1 MSYPGADVEFARHAA
16 GFSSASVA
24 DSRGARP
31 GRASG
36 RNPDARLMLQRSIPS
51 SVLFEEAIM
60 SEHSGEAAPQNPATA
75 VPEGPVSD
83 AIEAVSAQPTGQ
95 VLAGPRAEKPVS
107 LALQGGG
114 AHGAFTW
121 GVLDA
126 LIEDGR
132 LAFEA
137 VTGASAGAMNAVVL
151 VDGWLKGGPDGARDG
166 LERFWREVS
175 LDGDLG
181 PAQRNVVSGLFSLW
195 KGNPVAE
202 FWAKMLS
209 PSPYVSNPLNINPL
223 RKALA
228 EQVDFDRLRAADTAG
243 LFVSATNV
251 WTGKLAVFERERLT
265 VDHLMASA
273 CLPTVF
279 QAVEIDG
286 VPYWDGGYLGN
297 PPLYPLHRGA
307 RTRDI
312 LLVQINP
319 VERRET
325 PRTESEIRDRLNEI
339 TFNANLMRELRAI
352 DFLDGLIEEG
362 TLGQGQYRRVL
373 VHRIDGTDALE
384 AYNAAS
390 KLDARWT
397 VFKRLRDKGRAAA
410 QAWLAENYERVG
422 RDCTVDLQQAY
433 Q

>member
-1 MSYPGADVEFARHAA
+1 MNHDPP
-16 GFSSASVA
+16 
-24 DSRGARP
+24 RP
-31 GRASG
+31 E
-36 RNPDARLMLQRSIPS
+36 P
-51 SVLFEEAIM
+51 
-60 SEHSGEAAPQNPATA
+60 HNPATA
-75 VPEGPVSD
+75 VPAPVP
-83 AIEAVSAQPTGQ
+83 AQVPAPTPAPAPDRDGIGTDPDRHPPLTI
-95 VLAGPRAEKPVS
+95 LAGPRAEKNVA

-132 LAFEA
+132 LGFEA
-137 VTGASAGAMNAVVL
+137 ITGASAGAMNGVVMI
-151 VDGWLKGGPDGARDG
+151 DGWLKGGPEGAREG
-166 LERFWREVS
+166 LETFWREVS

-181 PAQRNVVSGLFSLW
+181 PTQRSVFNGFLGLW
-195 KGNPVAE
+195 ANNPIAE
-202 FWAKMLS
+202 FWTKALA
-209 PSPYVSNPLNINPL
+209 PGPYVSNPLNINPL
-223 RKALA
+223 KKALDK
-228 EQVDFDRLRAADTAG
+228 QVDFERLRGADTAG
-243 LFVSATNV
+243 IFVSATNV
-251 WTGKLAVFERERLT
+251 WTGKLAVFERGALT
-265 VDHLMASA
+265 ADHLMASA

-307 RTRDI
+307 VTRDI

-325 PRTESEIRDRLNEI
+325 PRTQGEIQDRLNEI

-352 DFLDGLIEEG
+352 DFVDGLIDEG
-362 TLGQGQYRRVL
+362 VLGQGRYRRVL

-384 AYNAAS
+384 DYNTAS
-390 KLDARWT
+390 RLDARWR
-397 VFKRLRDKGRAAA
+397 VFQRLRDKGRAAA
-410 QAWLAENYERVG
+410 QAWLAERYAEIG
-422 RDCTVDLQQAY
+422 HSCTLDLPSAY

>member
-1 MSYPGADVEFARHAA
+1 
-16 GFSSASVA
+16 
-24 DSRGARP
+24 
-31 GRASG
+31 
-36 RNPDARLMLQRSIPS
+36 
-51 SVLFEEAIM
+51 M
-60 SEHSGEAAPQNPATA
+60 SEHPHGAEPHNPATA
-75 VPEGPVSD
+75 VPEASPD
-83 AIEAVSAQPTGQ
+83 AIGAHSAGPSGHI
-95 VLAGPRAEKPVS
+95 LAGPKADKSVA

-114 AHGAFTW
+114 AHGSFTW

-132 LAFEA
+132 LGFEA
-137 VTGASAGAMNAVVL
+137 LTGASAGAMNAVVMI
-151 VDGWLKGGPDGARDG
+151 DGWLKGGPDGAREG
-166 LERFWREVS
+166 LEQFWREVS

-181 PAQRNVVSGLFSLW
+181 PAQRNVVSGLLNLW

-202 FWAKMLS
+202 FWLKALT

-228 EQVDFDRLRAADTAG
+228 NQVDFERLRDSRTAG
-243 LFVSATNV
+243 LYVSATNV
-251 WTGKLAVFERERLT
+251 WTGKLAVFERDQLT

-279 QAVEIDG
+279 QAVEIEG

-297 PPLYPLHRGA
+297 PPLYPLYRGA

-325 PRTESEIRDRLNEI
+325 PRTEAEIRDRLNEI

-352 DFLDGLIEEG
+352 DFIDGLIEEG
-362 TLGQGQYRRVL
+362 TLARNGYERVL
-373 VHRIDGTDALE
+373 IHRIDGTDALE
-384 AYNAAS
+384 DYKAAS
-390 KLDARWT
+390 KLDARWK
-397 VFKRLRDKGRAAA
+397 VFLRLRDKGRAAA
-410 QAWLAENYERVG
+410 KTWLDAHYGQVG
-422 RDCTVDLQQAY
+422 RTCTINLRQAY

>member
-1 MSYPGADVEFARHAA
+1 MTPTSQPCTDRPEPG
-16 GFSSASVA
+16 
-24 DSRGARP
+24 
-31 GRASG
+31 
-36 RNPDARLMLQRSIPS
+36 NP
-51 SVLFEEAIM
+51 V
-60 SEHSGEAAPQNPATA
+60 TA
-75 VPEGPVSD
+75 VPGPVSD
-83 AIEAVSAQPTGQ
+83 GIADRPSAHPSHH
-95 VLAGPRAEKPVS
+95 VLAGPRAEKNVA

-132 LAFEA
+132 LGFEA
-137 VTGASAGAMNAVVL
+137 VTGASAGAMNAVVMI
-151 VDGWLKGGPDGARDG
+151 DGWLKDGPEGARAG

-175 LDGDLG
+175 LDGDFSPG
-181 PAQRNVVSGLFSLW
+181 QRSLFHGMFGAL
-195 KGNPVAE
+195 KGNPVIE
-202 FWAKMLS
+202 FWSKVLT

-228 EQVDFDRLRAADTAG
+228 AQVDFERLREASTAG
-243 LFVSATNV
+243 VFVSATNV

-312 LLVQINP
+312 VLVQLNP

-325 PRTESEIRDRLNEI
+325 PRTENEIRDRLNEI

-352 DFLDGLIEEG
+352 DFLDGLIEDG
-362 TLGQGQYRRVL
+362 TLGQGGYQRVL

-384 AYNAAS
+384 DYNAAS

-397 VFKRLRDKGRAAA
+397 VFKRLRDKGRGAART
-410 QAWLAENYERVG
+410 WLAETYGTIGHACTLNL
-422 RDCTVDLQQAY
+422 RDAY

>member
-1 MSYPGADVEFARHAA
+1 MQHPIYGILFLEAD
-16 GFSSASVA
+16 
-24 DSRGARP
+24 
-31 GRASG
+31 
-36 RNPDARLMLQRSIPS
+36 
-51 SVLFEEAIM
+51 M
-60 SEHSGEAAPQNPATA
+60 SEHPHGGEPHNPATA
-75 VPEGPVSD
+75 VPEIPVSD
-83 AIEAVSAQPTGQ
+83 GIEPLAVQPAHQ
-95 VLAGPRAEKPVS
+95 LLAGPRAEKPVA

-137 VTGASAGAMNAVVL
+137 VTGASAGAMNGVVM
-151 VDGWLKGGPDGARDG
+151 VDGWLKGGPDGAREG

-181 PAQRNVVSGLFSLW
+181 PTQRNFVSGLFNLW

-228 EQVDFDRLRAADTAG
+228 EQIDFERLREAETAG

-297 PPLYPLHRGA
+297 PPLYPLHRA
-307 RTRDI
+307 AQTRDI
-312 LLVQINP
+312 VLVQINP

-352 DFLDGLIEEG
+352 DFIDGLIEDG
-362 TLGQGQYRRVL
+362 TLGQGGYRRVL

-384 AYNAAS
+384 DYNAAS

-410 QAWLAENYERVG
+410 QAWLAETYGTIGQACTLNL
-422 RDCTVDLQQAY
+422 RDAY

>member
-1 MSYPGADVEFARHAA
+1 MRDHPRGAWARDAVPAVSDGIARDPAANPARH
-16 GFSSASVA
+16 
-24 DSRGARP
+24 
-31 GRASG
+31 
-36 RNPDARLMLQRSIPS
+36 L
-51 SVLFEEAIM
+51 
-60 SEHSGEAAPQNPATA
+60 
-75 VPEGPVSD
+75 
-83 AIEAVSAQPTGQ
+83 
-95 VLAGPRAEKPVS
+95 LAGPKAEKAVA

-137 VTGASAGAMNAVVL
+137 ITGASAGAMNAVVM
-151 VDGWLKGGPDGARDG
+151 VDGWLEGGPQGAREG
-166 LERFWREVS
+166 LKRFWREVS
-175 LDGDLG
+175 LDGDMG
-181 PAQRNVVSGLFSLW
+181 PTQTRFVGGLFRFW
-195 KGNPVAE
+195 KGPVAE
-202 FWAKMLS
+202 FWAKALS

-223 RKALA
+223 RRALA
-228 EQVDFDRLRAADTAG
+228 AQVDFERLRGAGTAG
-243 LFVSATNV
+243 VFVSATNV

-312 LLVQINP
+312 VLVQINP

-325 PRTESEIRDRLNEI
+325 PRTERAIQDRLNEI
-339 TFNANLMRELRAI
+339 TFNANLTRELRAI
-352 DFLDGLIEEG
+352 DFIDGLIEEG
-362 TLGQGQYRRVL
+362 TLGRTGYERVR
-373 VHRIDGTDALE
+373 VHRIDGTGALE
-384 AYNAAS
+384 DYDAAS
-390 KLDARWT
+390 KLDARWR
-397 VFKRLRDKGRAAA
+397 VFERLRDEGRDAAKAWLTETYDTVGRAGT
-410 QAWLAENYERVG
+410 L
-422 RDCTVDLQQAY
+422 DLRRAY

>member
-1 MSYPGADVEFARHAA
+1 MTGSLKGSMEATSLSDTAAHVGRPSPTRDPADDGAVAR
-16 GFSSASVA
+16 GF
-24 DSRGARP
+24 RG
-31 GRASG
+31 
-36 RNPDARLMLQRSIPS
+36 
-51 SVLFEEAIM
+51 
-60 SEHSGEAAPQNPATA
+60 
-75 VPEGPVSD
+75 
-83 AIEAVSAQPTGQ
+83 
-95 VLAGPRAEKPVS
+95 LAGPRAEKSVS

-114 AHGAFTW
+114 SHGAFTW

-151 VDGWLKGGPDGARDG
+151 VDGWLEGGPEGARAA
-166 LERFWREVS
+166 LARFWRQAS
-175 LDGDLG
+175 LDADLK
-181 PAQRNVVSGLFSLW
+181 PSQKNWIDGLFNVW
-195 KGNPVAE
+195 AGNPLVAA
-202 FWAKMLS
+202 WLKALS
-209 PSPYVSNPLNINPL
+209 PGPYAGNPLNINPL
-223 RKALA
+223 REALA
-228 EQVDFDRLRAADTAG
+228 RTVDFERLRAACTADV
-243 LFVSATNV
+243 FVSATNV

-265 VDHLMASA
+265 IDHLMASA

-297 PPLYPLHRGA
+297 PALYPLNGS

-325 PRTESEIRDRLNEI
+325 PRTSREIQNRLNEI

-352 DFLDGLIEEG
+352 DFVHGLIEEG
-362 TLGQGQYRRVL
+362 GQGQVPGLERVFI
-373 VHRIDGTDALE
+373 HRIDGTGELE
-384 AYNAAS
+384 SYAAS
-390 KLDARWT
+390 SRLDARWR
-397 VFKRLRDKGRAAA
+397 VIERLRDRGRAAA
-410 QAWLAENYERVG
+410 QGWLAEGYAQIGER
-422 RDCTVDLQQAY
+422 CTLDLKAAY

>member
-1 MSYPGADVEFARHAA
+1 
-16 GFSSASVA
+16 
-24 DSRGARP
+24 
-31 GRASG
+31 
-36 RNPDARLMLQRSIPS
+36 
-51 SVLFEEAIM
+51 M
-60 SEHSGEAAPQNPATA
+60 SEHPHGEQPENPATA
-75 VPEGPVSD
+75 VPSTALDPGPVGD
-83 AIEAVSAQPTGQ
+83 NPATHPPRH
-95 VLAGPRAEKPVS
+95 VLAGPRAEKNVA

-121 GVLDA
+121 GVLDH

-132 LAFEA
+132 LGFEA
-137 VTGASAGAMNAVVL
+137 VTGASAGAMNGVVL
-151 VDGWLKGGPDGARDG
+151 VDGWLKGGPDGARAG

-181 PAQRNVVSGLFSLW
+181 PATRSLFSTVLGFW

-202 FWAKMLS
+202 FWAKALT

-223 RKALA
+223 RKALTA
-228 EQVDFDRLRAADTAG
+228 QVDFARLREADTAG
-243 LFVSATNV
+243 LYVSATNV

-307 RTRDI
+307 ETRDI

-325 PRTESEIRDRLNEI
+325 PRTAREIASRLNEI
-339 TFNANLMRELRAI
+339 SFNAQLLKELRMMALLRRVI
-352 DFLDGLIEEG
+352 NPGNGEARYWKEMRLHRITSDIMVDLGHSSKLNAEWDFLEMLFDEG
-362 TLGQGQYRRVL
+362 RRAAEDFGRTHIQDIGV
-373 VHRIDGTDALE
+373 RSTFDIDALADE
-384 AYNAAS
+384 
-390 KLDARWT
+390 L
-397 VFKRLRDKGRAAA
+397 
-410 QAWLAENYERVG
+410 
-422 RDCTVDLQQAY
+422 
-433 Q
+433 

>member
-1 MSYPGADVEFARHAA
+1 
-16 GFSSASVA
+16 
-24 DSRGARP
+24 
-31 GRASG
+31 
-36 RNPDARLMLQRSIPS
+36 
-51 SVLFEEAIM
+51 M
-60 SEHSGEAAPQNPATA
+60 SEHPHGAEPTNPATA
-75 VPEGPVSD
+75 VPERSPDMVAPETARFAGH
-83 AIEAVSAQPTGQ
+83 
-95 VLAGPRAEKPVS
+95 VLAGPKAEKTVA

-114 AHGAFTW
+114 AHGSFTW

-132 LAFEA
+132 LGFEA
-137 VTGASAGAMNAVVL
+137 LTGASAGAMNSVVM
-151 VDGWLKGGPDGARDG
+151 VDGWVKGGPDGAREA
-166 LERFWREVS
+166 LEQFWREVS

-181 PAQRNVVSGLFSLW
+181 PTQRNMVTGLLNLW

-202 FWAKMLS
+202 FWLKALT

-228 EQVDFDRLRAADTAG
+228 KQVDFERLRDAPTAG
-243 LFVSATNV
+243 VYVSATNV
-251 WTGKLAVFERERLT
+251 WTGKLAVFERDTLT

-279 QAVEIDG
+279 QAVEIEG

-297 PPLYPLHRGA
+297 PPLYPLYRGA

-325 PRTESEIRDRLNEI
+325 PRTEAEIRDRLNEI

-352 DFLDGLIEEG
+352 DFVDGLIEEG
-362 TLGQGQYRRVL
+362 TLGRNGYERVL
-373 VHRIDGTDALE
+373 IHRIDGTDALE
-384 AYNAAS
+384 DYNAAS
-390 KLDARWT
+390 KLDARWK
-397 VFKRLRDKGRAAA
+397 VFLRLRDKGRAAA
-410 QAWLAENYERVG
+410 QAWLGQHFEQVG
-422 RDCTVDLQQAY
+422 QTCTINLREAY

>member
-1 MSYPGADVEFARHAA
+1 
-16 GFSSASVA
+16 
-24 DSRGARP
+24 
-31 GRASG
+31 
-36 RNPDARLMLQRSIPS
+36 
-51 SVLFEEAIM
+51 M
-60 SEHSGEAAPQNPATA
+60 SEHPHGGEPHNPATA
-75 VPEGPVSD
+75 VPEVPVSD
-83 AIEAVSAQPTGQ
+83 GIEPFATHPPHPTHQ
-95 VLAGPRAEKPVS
+95 VLAGPGAEKPVA

-132 LAFEA
+132 LSFEA
-137 VTGASAGAMNAVVL
+137 VTGASAGAMNGVVM
-151 VDGWLKGGPDGARDG
+151 VDGWLKGGPDGAREG

-181 PAQRNVVSGLFSLW
+181 PAQRNFVSGLFSLW

-202 FWAKMLS
+202 FWSKMLS

-228 EQVDFDRLRAADTAG
+228 EQIDFERLREAETAG

-297 PPLYPLHRGA
+297 PPLYPLHRA
-307 RTRDI
+307 AQTRDI
-312 LLVQINP
+312 VLVQINP

-352 DFLDGLIEEG
+352 DFIDGLIEDG
-362 TLGQGQYRRVL
+362 TLGQGGYQRVL

-384 AYNAAS
+384 DYNAAS

-410 QAWLAENYERVG
+410 QAWLSETYGTIGQACTLNL
-422 RDCTVDLQQAY
+422 RDAY

>member
-1 MSYPGADVEFARHAA
+1 MRDHPHG
-16 GFSSASVA
+16 
-24 DSRGARP
+24 
-31 GRASG
+31 
-36 RNPDARLMLQRSIPS
+36 
-51 SVLFEEAIM
+51 
-60 SEHSGEAAPQNPATA
+60 SEPHNPATA
-75 VPEGPVSD
+75 VPAVSD
-83 AIEAVSAQPTGQ
+83 GIAHDPDGPAPVH
-95 VLAGPRAEKPVS
+95 VLAGPKAEKPVA

-137 VTGASAGAMNAVVL
+137 VTGASAGAMNAVVM
-151 VDGWLKGGPDGARDG
+151 VDGWLKGGPDGAREG
-166 LERFWREVS
+166 LEDFWRAAS
-175 LDGDLG
+175 LDGGMG
-181 PAQRNVVSGLFSLW
+181 PTQTGFITGLFDLW
-195 KGNPVAE
+195 KGNPVAA
-202 FWAKMLS
+202 FWAKALA

-228 EQVDFDRLRAADTAG
+228 AQVDFERLRGAETAG

-307 RTRDI
+307 QTRDI

-325 PRTESEIRDRLNEI
+325 PRTEAEIRDRLNEI

-352 DFLDGLIEEG
+352 DFIDGLIEEG
-362 TLGQGQYRRVL
+362 TLGQGGYRRVL
-373 VHRIDGTDALE
+373 VHRIDGTGALE
-384 AYNAAS
+384 DYNAAS

-397 VFKRLRDKGRAAA
+397 GFRRLRDEGRAAA
-410 QAWLAENYERVG
+410 QSWLAETYDTVG
-422 RDCTVDLQQAY
+422 QACTLDLRRAY

>member
-1 MSYPGADVEFARHAA
+1 
-16 GFSSASVA
+16 
-24 DSRGARP
+24 
-31 GRASG
+31 
-36 RNPDARLMLQRSIPS
+36 
-51 SVLFEEAIM
+51 M
-60 SEHSGEAAPQNPATA
+60 SEHPHGAEPENPATA
-75 VPEGPVSD
+75 VPSAEAAPDALVPVGD
-83 AIEAVSAQPTGQ
+83 NPATHPPRH
-95 VLAGPRAEKPVS
+95 VLAGPRAEKNVA

-121 GVLDA
+121 GVLDH

-132 LAFEA
+132 LGFEA
-137 VTGASAGAMNAVVL
+137 LTGASAGAMNGVVML
-151 VDGWLKGGPDGARDG
+151 DGWLKGGPDGARAG

-175 LDGDLG
+175 LDSDLG
-181 PAQRNVVSGLFSLW
+181 PASRSLFNAVLGLW

-202 FWAKMLS
+202 FWLKALT

-228 EQVDFDRLRAADTAG
+228 AQVDFERLRAADTAG
-243 LFVSATNV
+243 IYVSATNV

-307 RTRDI
+307 ETRDI
-312 LLVQINP
+312 VLVQINP

-325 PRTESEIRDRLNEI
+325 PRTEREIQDRLNEI

-362 TLGQGQYRRVL
+362 VLGQGQYRRVL

-384 AYNAAS
+384 DYNAAS
-390 KLDARWT
+390 KLDARWR
-397 VFKRLRDKGRAAA
+397 VFQRLRDKGRRAAE
-410 QAWLAENYERVG
+410 AWLAEHYDAIG
-422 RDCTVDLQQAY
+422 RDCSLDLESAY

>member
-1 MSYPGADVEFARHAA
+1 MDDHGTIRVPC
-16 GFSSASVA
+16 
-24 DSRGARP
+24 
-31 GRASG
+31 
-36 RNPDARLMLQRSIPS
+36 
-51 SVLFEEAIM
+51 
-60 SEHSGEAAPQNPATA
+60 NPAVA
-75 VPEGPVSD
+75 VPANAKAARAAKAGRPAEGRGFP
-83 AIEAVSAQPTGQ
+83 G
-95 VLAGPRAEKPVS
+95 LAGPRAEKSVA

-132 LAFEA
+132 LGFEA
-137 VTGASAGAMNAVVL
+137 VTGASAGAMNAVAMI
-151 VDGWLKGGPDGARDG
+151 DGWLQGGPDGARAE
-166 LERFWREVS
+166 LATFWRRAS
-175 LDGDLG
+175 LDGDLW
-181 PAQRNVVSGLFSLW
+181 PAQRGFLSGLVNAW
-195 KGNPVAE
+195 TGNPFAA
-202 FWAKMLS
+202 FLKALS

-223 RKALA
+223 RKAL
-228 EQVDFDRLRAADTAG
+228 EETVDFERLRAADTAN
-243 LFVSATNV
+243 LYVSATNV
-251 WTGKLAVFERERLT
+251 WTGKLTVFERACLT
-265 VDHLMASA
+265 ADHLLASA

-297 PPLYPLHRGA
+297 PALYPLHQGA

-325 PRTESEIRDRLNEI
+325 PRTPEEIQNRLNEI

-352 DFLDGLIEEG
+352 DVMHGLLKERDAAGDEADG
-362 TLGQGQYRRVL
+362 RVF

-384 AYNAAS
+384 DYDAAS
-390 KLDARWT
+390 RLDARWQ
-397 VFKRLRDKGRAAA
+397 VLERLRDKGRAAA
-410 QAWLAENYERVG
+410 QGWLAERYDSVG
-422 RDCTVDLQQAY
+422 RECTLDLRSAY